1 MVLKPRLT
9 SYAARQAITHPGRA
23 LLLFAPGW
31 IRTALGGADA
41 ALSLEETIPDI
52 ISVIENKRGKPGLE
66 YVDRFGQIVPW

>member
-1 MVLKPRLT
+1 M
-9 SYAARQAITHPGRA
+9 
-23 LLLFAPGW
+23 
-31 IRTALGGADA
+31 ALGGADA